1 LPPLKAV
8 LIFLENDLPDSNC
21 KSPLVNTLE
30 ITAAYW
36 EARIKTY
43 GFHRV
48 TDLSLFELDVE
59 SSKMSV
65 LGHTLCRMGEEGI
78 PLVLAFSWITLREFS
93 ACFVVPRLF
102 EGTTRDL
109 LRRAVNSCSEGIA
122 RRDLPVEVVYFYGPH
137 FGDRYGIAE
146 AALRALAG
154 SGIQTTATVCS
165 GSCVYLVLPDGGSG
179 EAVRVLSETFE
190 IPRASSQ
197 RQLGVNRA

>member
-1 LPPLKAV
+1 LKAV
-8 LIFLENDLPDSNC
+8 LIFLENDPLDGNS

-43 GFHRV
+43 GFHKV
-48 TDLSLFELDVE
+48 TDLCLFQLDVD
-59 SSKMSV
+59 SPKISQ
-65 LGHTLCRMGEEGI
+65 LGHALCRMGEEEI
-78 PLVLAFSWITLREFS
+78 SVVLTFALVALRGFS
-93 ACFVVPRLF
+93 ACFVVPRRF
-102 EGTTRDL
+102 EGPMQDL
-109 LRRAVNSCSEGIA
+109 LRQEVDLGGDGIA
-122 RRDLPVEVVYFYGPH
+122 GRVTPVEVVFFYGPH

-154 SGIQTTATVCS
+154 IGIKTTATACS
-165 GSCVYLVLPDGGSG
+165 GSCVYLVLPEGRSE

-197 RQLGVNRA
+197 KRPGVNQA